1 MEALISSV
9 NEFIPYIMI
18 GMTVIII
25 LLFIMII
32 VLFKAVGRVE
42 NRYRKLM
49 KGTNN
54 KNLEE
59 MLLERLDSIE
69 DAKEI
74 SKKVLNEC
82 EKLEI
87 KMKECIQKVAIM
99 RYKAFENV
107 GSDLSFSIAMLDD
120 NNDGVILTG
129 IYGRQESTTYAKP
142 IDKGISRYDL
152 SEEELYVLNEASNKN
167 SNVEK

>member
-74 SKKVLNEC
+74 SKKVLSEC

>member
-1 MEALISSV
+1 LDILINTI
-9 NEFIPYIMI
+9 NEIMPYLVGGMMI
-18 GMTVIII
+18 III
-25 LLFIMII
+25 LLFIMVV

-42 NRYRKLM
+42 NRYRKFM

-54 KNLEE
+54 SNIEE
-59 MLLERLDSIE
+59 MLLDRLKTIE
-69 DAKEI
+69 EAKET
-74 SKKVLNEC
+74 SDKALNEC
-82 EKLEI
+82 KRLEI
-87 KMKECIQKVAIM
+87 KMKDCIQKVAIM

-120 NNDGVILTG
+120 KNDGVILTG

-152 SEEELYVLNEASNKN
+152 SEEELYVLNEASNKE
-167 SNVEK
+167 SK